1 MSHRTSKPKPNM
13 IGGLVTKN
21 DVPPYVGVLN
31 AIMLIHGLIALIRA
45 YVILSYASALA
56 VALWIIGTWCY
67 REFPRWPLLLINA
80 PERECGK
87 TQLLKVVEMLVFRPL
102 ETANVTL
109 AVLFRV
115 INEYGPTLLI
125 DEADTFMDGKSEMTG
140 IINSGYQAGSVVM
153 RVETDKK
160 GSMECCSYLVYG
172 PKALAGITLERH
184 LQDATMSRGIQ
195 IPMRRK
201 TRADKVER
209 LRAADPAV
217 FADMRSRICRFVR
230 DNQETLAKGWDE
242 LPEQLGDRQQD
253 NWEPLLAIAH
263 CAGPELYREAWEAAV
278 EICAETAP
286 PKSSSNQLLE
296 DTREVLQG
304 YQGHHIPSATL
315 LESLHRHPDMDWCR
329 YNHGQPLTARQ
340 LAKFL
345 APYDIR
351 PKTVRMG
358 NLGSTPKGYE
368 IRQFQEA
375 FDRYL
380 PDLPSGPEAGSVP
393 TASQF
398 APVAAAKAGAGAAP
412 MEGDGDGP
420 LPSAKKSG
428 PEESGRSGTF
438 PIPNF

>member
-1 MSHRTSKPKPNM
+1 M

-21 DVPPYVGVLN
+21 DVPPYMGVLN
-31 AIMLIHGLIALIRA
+31 AIMLIPGLIALIRA
-45 YVILSYASALA
+45 YVVLSYASALA

-102 ETANVTL
+102 ETANITL

-125 DEADTFMDGKSEMTG
+125 DEADTFMDGKSEITG

-201 TRADKVER
+201 TKTDKVKR
-209 LRAADPAV
+209 LRAADPTV

-230 DNQETLAKGWDE
+230 DHQETLAKGWDE

-263 CAGPELYREAWEAAV
+263 CAGPELYREAWEAAI

-296 DTREVLQG
+296 DIREVLLQKG

-315 LESLHRHPDMDWCR
+315 LELLHGHPDMDWCR

-358 NLGSTPKGYE
+358 NLGGTPKGYE
-368 IRQFQEA
+368 VRQFQEA

-398 APVAAAKAGAGAAP
+398 APVAAARADAGAAS
-412 MEGDGDGP
+412 MDGDGP
-420 LPSAKKSG
+420 LPSAKKPG

>member
-1 MSHRTSKPKPNM
+1 M
-13 IGGLVTKN
+13 IKDHV
-21 DVPPYVGVLN
+21 VLPDHSVF
-31 AIMLIHGLIALIRA
+31 AAFLWC
-45 YVILSYASALA
+45 ILS
-56 VALWIIGTWCY
+56 WCY
-67 REFPRWPLLLINA
+67 GLFNRCPLLLINA
-80 PERECGK
+80 PEKECGK
-87 TQLLKVVEMLVFRPL
+87 TQLLKIVGKMGHRSL
-102 ETANVTL
+102 ETANISL
-109 AVLFRV
+109 PSLFRV
-115 INEYGPTLLI
+115 VDEYGPTILI
-125 DEADTFMDGKSEMTG
+125 DEADTFMNGKNEMAG
-140 IINSGYQAGSVVM
+140 IINNGYESGGTVM
-153 RVETDKK
+153 RIETDVK
-160 GSMECCSYLVYG
+160 GQMSCCAYGVYG
-172 PKALAGITLERH
+172 PKALAGIALERH
-184 LQDATMSRGIQ
+184 LPDATMSRGIQ
-195 IPMRRK
+195 IPMKRK
-201 TRADKVER
+201 TKADTVQR
-209 LRAADPAV
+209 LRSVDPER
-217 FADMRSRICRFVR
+217 FARVRSGILRFVL
-230 DNQETLAKGWDE
+230 DNQDALANTTLE

-253 NWEPLLAIAH
+253 CWEPLLVIAH
-263 CAGPELYREAWEAAV
+263 CLGPKHYAKAVEAALT
-278 EICAETAP
+278 ICAETAP
-286 PKSSSNQLLE
+286 PKSSSNQMLE
-296 DTREVLQG
+296 DIREVLQG

-358 NLGSTPKGYE
+358 NLGGTPKGYE

-398 APVAAAKAGAGAAP
+398 APVAAAKADAGAAS

-420 LPSAKKSG
+420 LPSAKKPG

>member
-1 MSHRTSKPKPNM
+1 MTKKSAKPKLNSVAALFRQDVLPMGSMVNPDM
-13 IGGLVTKN
+13 LMQKAIDLVKT
-21 DVPPYVGVLN
+21 YV
-31 AIMLIHGLIALIRA
+31 
-45 YVILSYASALA
+45 VISDHSALA
-56 VALWIIGTWCY
+56 VSLWCFLTWCY
-67 REFPRWPLLLINA
+67 KEFDRCPLLLINA
-80 PERECGK
+80 PEKACGK
-87 TQLLKVVEMLVFRPL
+87 TQLLKIVGKMTFRPL
-102 ETANVTL
+102 ETANVTM
-109 AVLFRV
+109 AALFRV
-115 INEYGPTLLI
+115 VDEYGPTMLI
-125 DEADTFMDGKSEMTG
+125 DEADTFMNGRGEMAG
-140 IINSGYQAGSVVM
+140 IINSGYESDGYVLRSD
-153 RVETDKK
+153 TDTK
-160 GSMECCSYLVYG
+160 GNISPCSYKVYG
-172 PKALAGITLERH
+172 PKVLAGIGLERH
-184 LQDATMSRGIQ
+184 LPDATMSRGIQ
-195 IPMRRK
+195 VPMKRK
-201 TRADKVER
+201 TKADTVQR
-209 LRAADPAV
+209 LRSADPQH
-217 FADMRSRICRFVR
+217 FAFVRTGILRFVL
-230 DNQETLAKGWDE
+230 DNQDALANTTLE

-253 NWEPLLAIAH
+253 CWEPLLIIAH
-263 CAGPELYREAWEAAV
+263 CLGPKWYAKAVEAALA
-278 EICAETAP
+278 ICAETEP

-398 APVAAAKAGAGAAP
+398 APVAAARADAGAAS
-412 MEGDGDGP
+412 MDGDGP
-420 LPSAKKSG
+420 LPSAKKPG